1 MAVPLAPAT
10 ASSSLCG
17 RRWPTTPRYDGPK
30 NCAAP
35 VNPSA
40 SPLGK
45 VDQFNSELLF
55 KIRFTEGSDGA
66 EIAFPII
73 TCLQSGRFDVRRA
86 DVHHK
91 FGDPRRRSLG
101 DASNHRFGHLPARGE
116 TVEGL
121 RI

>member
-1 MAVPLAPAT
+1 MAAPPAPAT
-10 ASSSLCG
+10 ANFSPCG
-17 RRWPTTPRYDGPK
+17 RRWPTTPRCDDPK

-45 VDQFNSELLF
+45 VDQLNAELLF

-73 TCLQSGRFDVRRA
+73 TCHQSGWFDVRRA
-86 DVHHK
+86 DVNHK
-91 FGDPRRRSLG
+91 FGNPRRRSLG
-101 DASNHRFGHLPARGE
+101 DAPNHRFGHLPAR
-116 TVEGL
+116 
-121 RI
+121 